1 MKKTKRFL
9 TTLIALMLAVGAW
22 AADRV
27 VVAAIQNGTV
37 TASEVAATD
46 SQTVTLTVEPAEGYF
61 ITADDIIVSKTAR
74 QAQAPRRAPG
84 YADKLGV
91 KAAQVDATG
100 KGIYTFIL
108 PEGYGAYVEVG
119 FTERY
124 ALTKVTLDVTRFDYD
139 TMEKTVN
146 VVSVMAGDRA
156 VPADSYEV
164 AGNKATGVGLHTVT
178 VTGLGHYKG
187 TATAQFVI
195 AKVGMDIDAEDTETG
210 KEVDDVTVL
219 GTLSEDGQSIVIDE
233 LVVPEAAAGE
243 DLTVYI
249 PSTLGGLTVTG
260 IATDAFKDK
269 NVTDIYLPD
278 SEVPLDIRE
287 GALPATANIHTS
299 LALLDDYA
307 LMNSLKE
314 NFEAVKISA
323 TVTPANRYWTF
334 SSGVDCVLPEG
345 VTAYKVVWD
354 AGTPRIIPLDESEL
368 TLKDG
373 RRGIKANN
381 GVLIAGQKGNA
392 YEIVASPGN
401 QTSGTKPATTD
412 ANSYEGNCLEPV
424 IEARN
429 YDAGKIL
436 ILKNNDF
443 HTIKSSASKVK
454 PCKAVLSL
462 EKINQ

>member
-210 KEVDDVTVL
+210 KEVDDVTMVMKVADNAADKV
-219 GTLSEDGQSIVIDE
+219 TTETRIVINPE
-233 LVVPEAAAGE
+233 TGVAEEETVLVIHTVITNKGDVPRYAWMK
-243 DLTVYI
+243 I
-249 PSTLGGLTVTG
+249 PYATFRGGDDKYDPATG
-260 IATDAFKDK
+260 FSAFKD
-269 NVTDIYLPD
+269 
-278 SEVPLDIRE
+278 
-287 GALPATANIHTS
+287 
-299 LALLDDYA
+299 
-307 LMNSLKE
+307 
-314 NFEAVKISA
+314 
-323 TVTPANRYWTF
+323 
-334 SSGVDCVLPEG
+334 
-345 VTAYKVVWD
+345 
-354 AGTPRIIPLDESEL
+354 
-368 TLKDG
+368 G
-373 RRGIKANN
+373 RA
-381 GVLIAGQKGNA
+381 
-392 YEIVASPGN
+392 
-401 QTSGTKPATTD
+401 
-412 ANSYEGNCLEPV
+412 
-424 IEARN
+424 
-429 YDAGKIL
+429 
-436 ILKNNDF
+436 
-443 HTIKSSASKVK
+443 
-454 PCKAVLSL
+454 
-462 EKINQ
+462 